1 MTNNKYKAKKR
12 EVNGILFDSTK
23 EASRYLYL
31 KSLLDKGEIQDLR
44 LQVKYELIPAQYEQT
59 IVYTPKK
66 HQAKVIKRNIERKLE
81 YIADFVYIQNGETIV
96 EDVKGYRRGG
106 AYSVFV
112 IKRKLMLYIHSIK
125 VREV

>member
-66 HQAKVIKRNIERKLE
+66 HQEKAIKRNIERKLE

-112 IKRKLMLYIHSIK
+112 IKRKLMLYIHGIK

>member
-59 IVYTPKK
+59 VVYTPKK
-66 HQAKVIKRNIERKLE
+66 HQEKVIKRNIERKLE

-112 IKRKLMLYIHSIK
+112 IKRKLMLYIHGIK